1 MKDEALRIF
10 VSVLDTGGTAVSS
23 LVAQLCF
30 VSLAK
35 PAVQSALAS
44 VIWANCCPGHF
55 EFWT

>member
-10 VSVLDTGGTAVSS
+10 LSVLDPGGTAVS

-44 VIWANCCPGHF
+44 VIWANCCPGRF
-55 EFWT
+55 EFRT